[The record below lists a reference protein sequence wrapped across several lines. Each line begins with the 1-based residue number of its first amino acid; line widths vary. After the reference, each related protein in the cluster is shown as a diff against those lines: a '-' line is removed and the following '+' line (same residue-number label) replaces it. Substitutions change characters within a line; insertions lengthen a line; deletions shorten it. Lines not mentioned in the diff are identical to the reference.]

1 MDFTTLQN
9 DFSNDYQKALIANA
23 EFLEAKKYYNGNQ
36 LPQDVL
42 NIILERGQTP
52 IVENMF
58 KVIVNKILGYK
69 IESISEIRLSPKQE
83 EDRALSDLLN
93 SLLQVF
99 IQQENYDK
107 SMIERDKNLLIG
119 GLGVIQLWVSQDKE
133 KNVEIDIKAIK
144 PESFIIDYFS
154 TDKNALDARRFHK
167 MLEVSEQEALLL
179 FGESVIVNYSN
190 VNHERIASVIESWY
204 KEYNEE
210 TKSYEWNRYLW
221 NRNAGIY
228 KSELKPFKNGV
239 CPFIV
244 SKLYTDESNN
254 YYGLFRDIKPMQ
266 DFINYAENRMGNMMG
281 SFKAMFEEDAVVD
294 VAEFV
299 ETMSLD
305 NAIAKVRPNA
315 LKDHKIQFMN
325 NQADLSALS
334 QKAEQKRQLLRLLAG
349 LNDESLGMAVNRQ
362 SGVAIAQR
370 KESGLMGLQTFLKA
384 TDDMDRLVFKLAV
397 SFICEYFTKEQV
409 FKIVDR
415 KLGDRYFKI
424 NSGDDNKIRPLK
436 FDLILKSQLKTESRD
451 EKWYNWNELLKI
463 LAPIRPDLVPS
474 LVPLML
480 NDMDSP
486 ITNDVLEAIQ
496 NANAL
501 MQQNAEANAPYNQ
514 QIQALQIQ
522 KLQAEIMELQ
532 AKAHKYAEQGALSQT
547 TNESEKINQAVAI
560 TEMQRQNA
568 NNANNAN
575 NQETDT
581 KATKKLKTS
590 DKTTWRKYPSA
601 QNLDY

>member
-1 MDFTTLQN
+1 MDFTTLQS
-9 DFSNDYQKALIANA
+9 DFSNDYQKALSANL

-58 KVIVNKILGYK
+58 KVIVNKILGYQ

-99 IQQENYDK
+99 IQSENYDK
-107 SMIERDKNLLIG
+107 AMIERDKNLLIG
-119 GLGVIQLWVSQDKE
+119 GLGVIQLWVTEDKD
-133 KNVEIDIKAIK
+133 KNVEIDIKALK

-167 MLEVSEQEALLL
+167 MLEISEQEALLL
-179 FGESVIVNYSN
+179 FDDSVIINYSN
-190 VNHERIASVIESWY
+190 INHERIASVIESWY

-210 TKSYEWNRYLW
+210 TKSYQWNRYLW
-221 NRNAGIY
+221 SRNAGIY
-228 KSELKPFKNGV
+228 KSELKPFKNGAH
-239 CPFIV
+239 PFII

-334 QKAEQKRQLLRLLAG
+334 AKAEQKRQLLRLLAG

-384 TDDMDRLVFKLAV
+384 TDDMDRLVFRLAV

-424 NSGDDNKIRPLK
+424 NSSDDNKIRPIK

-451 EKWYNWNELLKI
+451 EKWNNWNELLKI

-501 MQQNAEANAPYNQ
+501 QQENAKANAPYNE

-522 KLQAEIMELQ
+522 KLQAEI
-532 AKAHKYAEQGALSQT
+532 AS
-547 TNESEKINQAVAI
+547 
-560 TEMQRQNA
+560 
-568 NNANNAN
+568 
-575 NQETDT
+575 
-581 KATKKLKTS
+581 
-590 DKTTWRKYPSA
+590 KTTS
-601 QNLDY
+601 

>member
-1 MDFTTLQN
+1 MDFLTLQN
-9 DFSNDYQKALIANA
+9 DFKNDYNKALIENA
-23 EFLEAKKYYNGNQ
+23 EFLEARKYYNGNQ
-36 LPQDVL
+36 IPPDVL
-42 NIILERGQTP
+42 KIILERGQTP

-99 IQQENYDK
+99 IQNENYDK
-107 SMIERDKNLLIG
+107 AMVERDKNLLIG
-119 GLGVIQLWVSQDKE
+119 GLGVIQLWVIEDKD
-133 KNVEIDIKAIK
+133 KNIEIDIKALK
-144 PESFIIDYFS
+144 PESFVIDYFS

-167 MLEVSEQEALLL
+167 MLEITEQEAMIL
-179 FGESVIVNYSN
+179 FKSTTINYN
-190 VNHERIASVIESWY
+190 YANNEKIATIIESWY

-210 TKSYEWNRYLW
+210 TQNYEWNRYLW
-221 NRNAGIY
+221 NKSAGIY
-228 KSELKPFKNGV
+228 KSELKPFKNGA

-244 SKLYTDESNN
+244 AKLYTDELNH

-315 LKDHKIQFMN
+315 LKDNKIQFMN

-384 TDDMDRLVFKLAV
+384 TDDMDRLVFRLAV
-397 SFICEYFTKEQV
+397 SFICDYFTKEQV

-424 NSGDDNKIRPLK
+424 NSRNDNRIRPLK

-496 NANAL
+496 NANAIQ
-501 MQQNAEANAPYNQ
+501 QQNAEANAPYNE

-522 KLQAEIMELQ
+522 KLQAEIAELQ

-560 TEMQRQNA
+560 SEMQKESANQDKNAERNA
-568 NNANNAN
+568 N
-575 NQETDT
+575 
-581 KATKKLKTS
+581 KPKKKLKTS
-590 DKTTWRKYPSA
+590 DKTTWRRYPSA

>member
-1 MDFTTLQN
+1 
-9 DFSNDYQKALIANA
+9 
-23 EFLEAKKYYNGNQ
+23 
-36 LPQDVL
+36 
-42 NIILERGQTP
+42 ILDRGQTP

-58 KVIVNKILGYK
+58 KMIVNKILGYK

-99 IQQENYDK
+99 IQQENYDRA
-107 SMIERDKNLLIG
+107 MIERDKNLLIG
-119 GLGVIQLWVSQDKE
+119 GLGVIQLWVTEDKD
-133 KNVEIDIKAIK
+133 KNVEIDIKALN
-144 PESFIIDYFS
+144 PESFVIDYFS

-167 MLEVSEQEALLL
+167 MLEITEQEALLL
-179 FGESVIVNYSN
+179 FDESVIINYSN
-190 VNHERIASVIESWY
+190 INHERIASVIESWY
-204 KEYNEE
+204 KEYNKE

-228 KSELKPFKNGV
+228 KSEKKPFKNGAH
-239 CPFIV
+239 PFII

-334 QKAEQKRQLLRLLAG
+334 AKAEQKRQLLRLLAG
-349 LNDESLGMAVNRQ
+349 LNDESLGIAVNRQ

-384 TDDMDRLVFKLAV
+384 TDDMDRLVFKLAI

-424 NSGDDNKIRPLK
+424 NSSDDNKIRPLK

-451 EKWYNWNELLKI
+451 EKWNNWNELLKI

-501 MQQNAEANAPYNQ
+501 QQQNAKANAPYNE

-522 KLQAEIMELQ
+522 KLQAEIAELQ
-532 AKAHKYAEQGALSQT
+532 AKASKYEQQGALSQT

-560 TEMQRQNA
+560 SEMQQENA
-568 NNANNAN
+568 NNNVNNAKN
-575 NQETDT
+575 
-581 KATKKLKTS
+581 KPSKKLKTS

>member
-1 MDFTTLQN
+1 MDFLTLQN
-9 DFSNDYQKALIANA
+9 DFKSDYNKALIENT

-99 IQQENYDK
+99 IQSENYDK
-107 SMIERDKNLLIG
+107 AMIERDKNLLIG
-119 GLGVIQLWVSQDKE
+119 GLGVFQLWVSQDRE
-133 KNVEIDIKAIK
+133 KNVEIDIKALK

-167 MLEVSEQEALLL
+167 MLEISEQEALLL
-179 FGESVIVNYSN
+179 FGDSVIVNYSF
-190 VNHERIASVIESWY
+190 VNNERIASVIESWY

-221 NRNAGIY
+221 NRSTGIY
-228 KSELKPFKNGV
+228 KSEKKPFKNGA
-239 CPFIV
+239 CPFVV
-244 SKLYTDESNN
+244 SKLYIDELNN

-315 LKDHKIQFMN
+315 LKDNKIQFMN

-334 QKAEQKRQLLRLLAG
+334 QKAEQKRQLLKLLAG

-362 SGVAIAQR
+362 SGTAIAQR
-370 KESGLMGLQTFLKA
+370 RESGLMGLQTFLKA
-384 TDDMDRLVFKLAV
+384 TDDMDRLAFKLAV
-397 SFICEYFTKEQV
+397 NFICEYFTKEQV
-409 FKIVDR
+409 FRIVD
-415 KLGDRYFKI
+415 KKVGDRYFKI
-424 NSGDDNKIRPLK
+424 NSSDKDKIRPLK
-436 FDLILKSQLKTESRD
+436 FDLILKSQLKTETRD

-463 LAPIRPDLVPS
+463 LAPIRPDLVPD
-474 LVPLML
+474 LIPIML
-480 NDMDSP
+480 NDMDSA

-496 NANAL
+496 ESNA
-501 MQQNAEANAPYNQ
+501 MQQESAKANAPYNQ

-522 KLQAEIMELQ
+522 KLQAEIAELQ

-560 TEMQRQNA
+560 SQMQQEIAN
-568 NNANNAN
+568 NNANNDETEAN
-575 NQETDT
+575 
-581 KATKKLKTS
+581 KPKKKLKTS

>member
-1 MDFTTLQN
+1 MDFTTLEN
-9 DFSNDYQKALIANA
+9 DFSTDYQHALKANS

-36 LPQDVL
+36 LPPDVL

-69 IESISEIRLSPKQE
+69 IESLSEIRLSPKQE

-107 SMIERDKNLLIG
+107 AMIERDKNLLIG
-119 GLGVIQLWVSQDKE
+119 GLGVIQLWVQEDEE
-133 KNVEIDIKAIK
+133 KNIEIGIKALN
-144 PESFIIDYFS
+144 PESFIIDHFS

-167 MLEVSEQEALLL
+167 MLEITEQEALLL
-179 FGESVIVNYSN
+179 FGDSVMVDYSN
-190 VNHERIASVIESWY
+190 RHHERIASVIESWY
-204 KEYNEE
+204 KEYDKEK
-210 TKSYEWNRYLW
+210 KSYEWNRYLW
-221 NRNAGIY
+221 SRNAGVY
-228 KSELKPFKNGV
+228 KSERRPFSNGA

-244 SKLYTDESNN
+244 AKLYMDECNH

-294 VAEFV
+294 IAEFV

-315 LKDHKIQFMN
+315 LKENKIQFMN

-370 KESGLMGLQTFLKA
+370 RESGLMGLQSFLKA
-384 TDDMDRLVFKLAV
+384 TDDMDRLVFRLAV
-397 SFICEYFTKEQV
+397 SFICEYFKKEQV

-415 KLGDRYFKI
+415 KLGDRYFTI
-424 NSGDDNKIRPLK
+424 NSGENNKIKPLK
-436 FDLILKSQLKTESRD
+436 FDLILKTQLKTESRD

-463 LAPIRPDLVPS
+463 LAPIRPDLLPS

-496 NANAL
+496 NADAL
-501 MQQNAEANAPYNQ
+501 AKEAAREKAPYNA
-514 QIQALQIQ
+514 QIEALQIQ
-522 KLQAEIMELQ
+522 KLQAEILELQ
-532 AKAHKYAEQGALSQT
+532 AKAHKYTEQGALNQT
-547 TNESEKINQAVAI
+547 ANESEKINQALAFS
-560 TEMQRQNA
+560 EMQQKSA
-568 NNANNAN
+568 NSSEKNE
-575 NQETDT
+575 NQ
-581 KATKKLKTS
+581 KTKKLKTS
-590 DKTTWRKYPSA
+590 DKTTWRKYRSA
-601 QNLDY
+601 QNLDA